1 MKKNMKMVALAL
13 SVCVLLGVLS
23 GCGMFFSATDLVQ
36 GNLDL
41 IYRNEY
47 TDEYLASVDLTA
59 DEADGQY
66 EEGVQVEA
74 DYFAYYFDIYLEYC
88 DESYRDR
95 IEDLYHEI
103 YAHSKYEVGEQ
114 TQNGDTY
121 LVELTVYPI
130 DIIWNVV
137 EEDTDAFME
146 DWQARGEAGEFDE
159 YTDQEFEEAWAD
171 GIIRLVEDRLDD
183 IGYLEP
189 EVISVQITPDDDGVY
204 SISDNDFQ
212 RIDSLIIAY

>member
-1 MKKNMKMVALAL
+1 MKKNGKTLIPVVAMGLVLCLLA
-13 SVCVLLGVLS
+13 
-23 GCGMFFSATDLVQ
+23 GCGMFFAATDLVQ
-36 GNLDL
+36 GNLDV

-47 TDEYLASVDLTA
+47 TQEYLDSVTMTA
-59 DEADGQY
+59 EEADAQY
-66 EEGVQVEA
+66 EEGIGVEVE
-74 DYFAYYFDIYLEYC
+74 YFAYYFDILLEYC
-88 DESYRDR
+88 DESYEER
-95 IEDLYHEI
+95 IADLYHEI
-103 YAHSKYEVGEQ
+103 YAHSKYEVGGQ

-130 DIIWNVV
+130 DIMVNVV
-137 EEDTDAFME
+137 EEDAEAFMA

-159 YTDQEFEEAWAD
+159 FTDQEFEEAWAD
-171 GIIRLVEDRLDD
+171 GIISLVEARVDD

-189 EVISVQITPDDDGVY
+189 EVISVQITPDEDGVY